1 MYQEKGSGYRINHQD
16 ISTARKKV
24 VAATIDAEKRSRV
37 GSEIEKSIF
46 LERYKDF
53 PDVVK
58 RAKYFPVRVKD
69 EHGRWVTE
77 MHTKVYDDVRG
88 VYRFEESQSKETKSS
103 QVVDDMEFEFGEGH
117 QQQVFEDT
125 AAATSRASTASQ
137 RVTLADVGGSLP
149 SSSSVNPPQSR
160 QVEPAESRGEKRKKE
175 VVDLEESD
183 DDDEMTPMDKAL
195 GRIVMGEQPQG
206 KPKAKAKA
214 GAGKAVCAQAK
225 AKAGA
230 GQGAG
235 TGAFSA
241 GGGAHGKADDVTQ
254 QLINEVDAALS
265 SLKSRKI
272 LDQGIV
278 ESLSSLSSR
287 LQSRRTALG
296 KHASRDK
303 SGTALNSINVV
314 SGLRAKVQGLLDSV
328 KSSIAY
334 NTKPTRKNCISALE
348 RWRELAICG
357 VTQDMLPTCMSSSPA
372 AAEAMILCFDRKWK
386 EVAPLLKA
394 EALKGRFMPEA
405 DAEDVEQSQRKIATA
420 ALLDVA
426 RAQFEAK
433 EQVAVAAVRVQ
444 QHCAEY
450 SAQLEG
456 SETQK
461 FVKAAAV
468 VLNDSVHSAVEV
480 CEAPCL
486 EHACV
491 VFVCHD
497 VWSFRLNVYF
507 AVHEALDVVDA
518 ERHYFDNDFCK
529 FIVNVGPFD
538 QLLTSVR
545 SRALTNTKRKDFE
558 ERLRAFQDNQHVVDL
573 KKADELDMP
582 QAVSLLLAVADDYEV
597 FCRDMPTGNEYKTD
611 SLVASLKEHFQSMAT
626 LWSPLCAKSK
636 LIVKGFSKKMF
647 ELLQDT
653 ATSGPD
659 REAWKQMIAEGTGS
673 VYRPALHKCID
684 LVTAAC
690 EHSGIDKP
698 EVLQQQQSHLR
709 AASAVTGLA
718 TSVADLCAPANP
730 PISPQSIGEACKMMV
745 IFEKTFGDTGNTG
758 DEVSLQM
765 FLHCHVIVFMLSF
778 HCTLFSICFAFLF
791 FRLLIAW
798 MRT

>member
-1 MYQEKGSGYRINHQD
+1 
-16 ISTARKKV
+16 
-24 VAATIDAEKRSRV
+24 
-37 GSEIEKSIF
+37 
-46 LERYKDF
+46 
-53 PDVVK
+53 
-58 RAKYFPVRVKD
+58 
-69 EHGRWVTE
+69 
-77 MHTKVYDDVRG
+77 
-88 VYRFEESQSKETKSS
+88 
-103 QVVDDMEFEFGEGH
+103 
-117 QQQVFEDT
+117 
-125 AAATSRASTASQ
+125 
-137 RVTLADVGGSLP
+137 
-149 SSSSVNPPQSR
+149 
-160 QVEPAESRGEKRKKE
+160 
-175 VVDLEESD
+175 
-183 DDDEMTPMDKAL
+183 
-195 GRIVMGEQPQG
+195 
-206 KPKAKAKA
+206 
-214 GAGKAVCAQAK
+214 
-225 AKAGA
+225 
-230 GQGAG
+230 
-235 TGAFSA
+235 
-241 GGGAHGKADDVTQ
+241 
-254 QLINEVDAALS
+254 
-265 SLKSRKI
+265 
-272 LDQGIV
+272 
-278 ESLSSLSSR
+278 
-287 LQSRRTALG
+287 
-296 KHASRDK
+296 
-303 SGTALNSINVV
+303 
-314 SGLRAKVQGLLDSV
+314 
-328 KSSIAY
+328 
-334 NTKPTRKNCISALE
+334 
-348 RWRELAICG
+348 
-357 VTQDMLPTCMSSSPA
+357 
-372 AAEAMILCFDRKWK
+372 
-386 EVAPLLKA
+386 
-394 EALKGRFMPEA
+394 
-405 DAEDVEQSQRKIATA
+405 VEQSQRKIATA

-468 VLNDSVHSAVEV
+468 VLNDSVHSAAEV

-507 AVHEALDVVDA
+507 AVHEALEVVDD
-518 ERHYFDNDFCK
+518 ERVNQDNDFCK
-529 FIVNVGPFD
+529 FIVNVSPFD

-545 SRALTNTKRKDFE
+545 SRALANTKRKDFE

-636 LIVKGFSKKMF
+636 LIVDGFSKKMF

-673 VYRPALHKCID
+673 VYRPALQKCID

-718 TSVADLCAPANP
+718 TSVAELCAPADP

-745 IFEKTFGDTGNTG
+745 IFEKTFNAQQNEGNTG

-778 HCTLFSICFAFLF
+778 HCTLFIICVAFLF